1 MTTSNSMT
9 TQLQAD
15 EDLIPVNSWDEVPDF
30 ANEDEEHE
38 FWSTH
43 SLGQAILDQMGPIED
58 GILPPPRQRT
68 RPVAVRFDEDVLNRL
83 REVARLKGKGYQ
95 TLLKE
100 FVVERLYEEEKR
112 AGLVG

>member
-1 MTTSNSMT
+1 MSAGVRS
-9 TQLQAD
+9 QR
-15 EDLIPVNSWDEVPDF
+15 LIPVNDWSEIPSFKDEG
-30 ANEDEEHE
+30 EEAE
-38 FWSTH
+38 FWRTH
-43 SLGQAILDQMGPIED
+43 GLGEPLLDQMRPVDDDE
-58 GILPPPRQRT
+58 LPPPRART
-68 RPVAVRFDEDVLNRL
+68 RPVAVRFDDDVIKRL

>member
-1 MTTSNSMT
+1 MTQHSD
-9 TQLQAD
+9 D
-15 EDLIPVNSWDEVPDF
+15 ELIPVNSLDDIPRF

-43 SLGQAILDQMGPIED
+43 SLGQPLLDQMEPVDD
-58 GILPPPRQRT
+58 GSLPPPRART
-68 RPVAVRFDEDVLNRL
+68 RPVAVRFDDNVIRRL
-83 REVARLKGKGYQ
+83 RKLARLKGKGYQ

-100 FVVERLYEEEKR
+100 FVIERLYEEEKR